1 MRIPEGLVGTT
12 VGPLVQEIDARWLMA
27 YAAALGDVHA
37 AYLDTTRPEGVI
49 GHPIF
54 PVCYEWPLAVELR
67 ASAISE
73 SIAVR
78 SVHATHDLRLHRR
91 ARAGDRLSTTATV
104 ISSEP
109 RAPGAYVV
117 TRLETVDADGRSVST
132 TDYGSI
138 YRGVE
143 CERARLPSRV
153 AGLADST
160 GDAGTVP
167 EADRRGDGPPPLRDW
182 SVEVA
187 VPAGLAHTYTE
198 CARIWNPIHTDKA
211 VARSAGLP
219 DIILHGT
226 ATLALAVS
234 AALERAGVGPAA
246 GIARITC
253 RFTGMVPLP
262 SVITVEGWKAR
273 LATGEEVI
281 AFQVLGADG
290 RPVLRDGRL
299 IMAGSH
305 DPQEAHA

>member
-27 YAAALGDVHA
+27 YAAALGDIHA
-37 AYLDTTRPEGVI
+37 ENLDTTRPEGVI

-54 PVCYEWPLAVELR
+54 PVSYEWPLAVELR
-67 ASAISE
+67 TSSL
-73 SIAVR
+73 SDGIAVR

-143 CERARLPSRV
+143 CERAALPSSGT
-153 AGLADST
+153 GLAES
-160 GDAGTVP
+160 AGRVETVP
-167 EADRRGDGPPPLRDW
+167 EPDLRGDGSPPRRDW
-182 SVEVA
+182 SVEVP

-234 AALERAGVGPAA
+234 AALERAGVNPNA

-253 RFTGMVPLP
+253 RFTGMVLLP

-273 LATGEEVI
+273 LATGEGVI

-290 RPVLRDGRL
+290 RLVLRDGRL

-305 DPQEAHA
+305 DPPEARA

>member
-1 MRIPEGLVGTT
+1 MRIPEGLVGST

-37 AYLDTTRPEGVI
+37 EYLDTTRPEGVI

-67 ASAISE
+67 ASAIPE

-78 SVHATHDLRLHRR
+78 SVHATHDLRLYRR

-117 TRLETVDADGRSVST
+117 TRLETVDAGGRPVST

-138 YRGVE
+138 YRGVG
-143 CERARLPSRV
+143 CERSVLPSRV
-153 AGLADST
+153 AGLADSKS
-160 GDAGTVP
+160 DVGTVP
-167 EADRRGDGPPPLRDW
+167 EPDGRGDASPPRRDW
-182 SVEVA
+182 SVA
-187 VPAGLAHTYTE
+187 VPAPAGLAHTYTE

-234 AALERAGVGPAA
+234 ASLQCAGVDPAA
-246 GIARITC
+246 GIARIGC

-262 SVITVEGWKAR
+262 SVITVEGCKAR
-273 LATGEEVI
+273 LATGETLI

-290 RPVLRDGRL
+290 RLVLRDGRL
-299 IMAGSH
+299 IMAGSL
-305 DPQEAHA
+305 DPQEARA

>member
-37 AYLDTTRPEGVI
+37 EYLDTTRPERRDR
-49 GHPIF
+49 PSDL
-54 PVCYEWPLAVELR
+54 PRLLR
-67 ASAISE
+67 VARSPSSSGPRPCSE

-91 ARAGDRLSTTATV
+91 VRAGDRLSTTATV

-117 TRLETVDADGRSVST
+117 TRLETVDADGRPVST

-143 CERARLPSRV
+143 CERAALPPRV

-160 GDAGTVP
+160 GDAGTVRNRRRVM
-167 EADRRGDGPPPLRDW
+167 ARRHDRLVGRGARPGRVSPIPIPSARGSGIPSTPTRPSPGPPDCPTSSCTAPRRSPW
-182 SVEVA
+182 RCPRRSS
-187 VPAGLAHTYTE
+187 
-198 CARIWNPIHTDKA
+198 ARGSIRPPTSPGS
-211 VARSAGLP
+211 R
-219 DIILHGT
+219 
-226 ATLALAVS
+226 
-234 AALERAGVGPAA
+234 
-246 GIARITC
+246 C

-262 SVITVEGWKAR
+262 SVITVEGWEAR
-273 LATGEEVI
+273 GPPARAPI

-290 RPVLRDGRL
+290 RLVLRDGRL
-299 IMAGSH
+299 IMAGPH
-305 DPQEAHA
+305 DPQEARA

>member
-1 MRIPEGLVGTT
+1 M
-12 VGPLVQEIDARWLMA
+12 QEIDARWLMA

-37 AYLDTTRPEGVI
+37 EYLDTTRPEGVI

-143 CERARLPSRV
+143 CERAALPSRV

-167 EADRRGDGPPPLRDW
+167 EPDRRSDGSPPRREW
-182 SVEVA
+182 SVEVS
-187 VPAGLAHTYTE
+187 VPPGLAHTYTE

-226 ATLALAVS
+226 ATLRPGGVRGA
-234 AALERAGVGPAA
+234 RARGVNPAA
-246 GIARITC
+246 GIARIGC

-273 LATGEEVI
+273 LATGEGVI

-290 RPVLRDGRL
+290 RLVLRDGRL

-305 DPQEAHA
+305 DPQEARA

>member
-37 AYLDTTRPEGVI
+37 EYLDTTRPEGVI

-67 ASAISE
+67 ASALSE
-73 SIAVR
+73 GIAVR

-117 TRLETVDADGRSVST
+117 TRLETVDADGRAVST

-138 YRGVE
+138 YRGVQ
-143 CERARLPSRV
+143 CERA
-153 AGLADST
+153 ALADPK

-167 EADRRGDGPPPLRDW
+167 EPDRRADGSPPRCDW
-182 SVEVA
+182 SVDVP

-219 DIILHGT
+219 GIILHGT

-234 AALERAGVGPAA
+234 AALERAGVTPSA
-246 GIARITC
+246 GIARIGC

-262 SVITVEGWKAR
+262 SVITVEGWAAR
-273 LATGEEVI
+273 LATGEGVI

-290 RPVLRDGRL
+290 RLVLRDGRL
-299 IMAGSH
+299 IMAGWH
-305 DPQEAHA
+305 DPQEARA

>member
-1 MRIPEGLVGTT
+1 MRIPDGLVGTS
-12 VGPLVQEIDARWLMA
+12 VGPLVQEIDARWRMA

-37 AYLDTTRPEGVI
+37 EYLDTTRPEGVI

-143 CERARLPSRV
+143 CERAALPPRV
-153 AGLADST
+153 AALADST

-167 EADRRGDGPPPLRDW
+167 EPDRRGDGSPPRRDW
-182 SVEVA
+182 SVEVP
-187 VPAGLAHTYTE
+187 VPPGLAHTYTE

-234 AALERAGVGPAA
+234 AALERAGVNPAA
-246 GIARITC
+246 GIARIRC

-262 SVITVEGWKAR
+262 SVMTVEAWEAR
-273 LATGEEVI
+273 VATGASVI

-290 RPVLRDGRL
+290 RLVLRDGRL
-299 IMAGSH
+299 IMARPQ
-305 DPQEAHA
+305 DPEEARA

>member
-1 MRIPEGLVGTT
+1 GPHPLRRQCRRPRRPARPGVGARAAPRRGDRGVDRPRLARRAPGLPGHLRRLHELPRPGRVRPLMRLPEGLVGTT

-37 AYLDTTRPEGVI
+37 PYLDTTRPEGVI

-67 ASAISE
+67 ASALSE

-78 SVHATHDLRLHRR
+78 SVHATHDLRLRRR

-109 RAPGAYVV
+109 RAPGAFVV
-117 TRLETVDADGRSVST
+117 TRLETVDAAGRSVST

-160 GDAGTVP
+160 GDACF
-167 EADRRGDGPPPLRDW
+167 ESYADRR
-182 SVEVA
+182 
-187 VPAGLAHTYTE
+187 
-198 CARIWNPIHTDKA
+198 
-211 VARSAGLP
+211 
-219 DIILHGT
+219 
-226 ATLALAVS
+226 
-234 AALERAGVGPAA
+234 
-246 GIARITC
+246 
-253 RFTGMVPLP
+253 
-262 SVITVEGWKAR
+262 
-273 LATGEEVI
+273 
-281 AFQVLGADG
+281 
-290 RPVLRDGRL
+290 
-299 IMAGSH
+299 
-305 DPQEAHA
+305 

>member
-1 MRIPEGLVGTT
+1 
-12 VGPLVQEIDARWLMA
+12 VQEIDARWLMA
-27 YAAALGDVHA
+27 YAAALGDVHP

-54 PVCYEWPLAVELR
+54 PVCYEWPLAVMLR

-73 SIAVR
+73 TIAVR

-117 TRLETVDADGRSVST
+117 TRLETIDADGRSVSI

-138 YRGVE
+138 YRGVQ
-143 CERARLPSRV
+143 CERAALPSGV
-153 AGLADST
+153 AGLPDST
-160 GDAGTVP
+160 GDAGIVP
-167 EADRRGDGPPPLRDW
+167 EPDRRGQGSPPRRDW
-182 SVEVA
+182 SVEVP

-234 AALERAGVGPAA
+234 AALERAGAGPAA

-262 SVITVEGWKAR
+262 SVIAVEGWKTR
-273 LATGEEVI
+273 GATGEGVI
-281 AFQVLGADG
+281 AFQVLGSDG
-290 RPVLRDGRL
+290 RLVLRDGRL
-299 IMAGSH
+299 IMAGPH
-305 DPQEAHA
+305 DPQEARA

>member
-1 MRIPEGLVGTT
+1 
-12 VGPLVQEIDARWLMA
+12 
-27 YAAALGDVHA
+27 
-37 AYLDTTRPEGVI
+37 VI

-78 SVHATHDLRLHRR
+78 SVHATHDLRLRRR

-132 TDYGSI
+132 TDDGSI

-143 CERARLPSRV
+143 CEQAALPPRV
-153 AGLADST
+153 AGLADSP

-167 EADRRGDGPPPLRDW
+167 ESDRRGDGSPPRRDW
-182 SVEVA
+182 SVEVP
-187 VPAGLAHTYTE
+187 VPPGLAHTYTE

-211 VARSAGLP
+211 IARSAGLP

-234 AALERAGVGPAA
+234 AALERAGVNPAA
-246 GIARITC
+246 GIARIGC

-262 SVITVEGWKAR
+262 SVMTVEAWEAR
-273 LATGEEVI
+273 VATGESVI

-290 RPVLRDGRL
+290 RLVLRDGRL
-299 IMAGSH
+299 IMARPQ
-305 DPQEAHA
+305 DPEEARA

>member
-1 MRIPEGLVGTT
+1 MRIPEGLVGTA

-37 AYLDTTRPEGVI
+37 EYLDTTRPDGVI

-117 TRLETVDADGRSVST
+117 TRLETVDAAGRPVST

-143 CERARLPSRV
+143 CERSVLPPRV
-153 AGLADST
+153 AELSDSK
-160 GDAGTVP
+160 GDAGGRACSRAP
-167 EADRRGDGPPPLRDW
+167 ERRGHRQRQRRGTVQDDVGQAGGPGDGFVRVDGIPDPRALSIGMGETRRD
-182 SVEVA
+182 
-187 VPAGLAHTYTE
+187 GQ
-198 CARIWNPIHTDKA
+198 
-211 VARSAGLP
+211 
-219 DIILHGT
+219 LH
-226 ATLALAVS
+226 
-234 AALERAGVGPAA
+234 
-246 GIARITC
+246 
-253 RFTGMVPLP
+253 
-262 SVITVEGWKAR
+262 
-273 LATGEEVI
+273 
-281 AFQVLGADG
+281 
-290 RPVLRDGRL
+290 RPV
-299 IMAGSH
+299 AS
-305 DPQEAHA
+305 

>member
-1 MRIPEGLVGTT
+1 MHIPEGLVGTT

-27 YAAALGDVHA
+27 YAAALGDVRA
-37 AYLDTTRPEGVI
+37 EYLDTTRPEGVI

-54 PVCYEWPLAVELR
+54 PVCYEWPLAVALR

-73 SIAVR
+73 SLAVR

-117 TRLETVDADGRSVST
+117 TRLETVDTDGRSIST

-143 CERARLPSRV
+143 CERAALPSRV
-153 AGLADST
+153 VGLADPP

-167 EADRRGDGPPPLRDW
+167 EPDRRGDGSPPLRDW
-182 SVEVA
+182 SVTVP

-234 AALERAGVGPAA
+234 AALERAGVNPAA
-246 GIARITC
+246 GISRIGC

-273 LATGEEVI
+273 LATGEGVI
-281 AFQVLGADG
+281 AFQVLGGDG
-290 RPVLRDGRL
+290 RLVLRDGRL

-305 DPQEAHA
+305 DPQEARA

>member
-1 MRIPEGLVGTT
+1 MMRLPEGLVGTT

-37 AYLDTTRPEGVI
+37 AYLDTTRREGVI

-117 TRLETVDADGRSVST
+117 TRLETVGADGRSVSI

-138 YRGVE
+138 YRGVQ
-143 CERARLPSRV
+143 CERAALPSGV

-160 GDAGTVP
+160 GDPGT
-167 EADRRGDGPPPLRDW
+167 DRPGVGSPRRRDW
-182 SVEVA
+182 SVEVP

-211 VARSAGLP
+211 VAQSAGLP

-234 AALERAGVGPAA
+234 AALESAGVGPAA
-246 GIARITC
+246 GIDRIGC

-273 LATGEEVI
+273 GATGEGVI
-281 AFQVLGADG
+281 AFQVLGSDG
-290 RPVLRDGRL
+290 GLVLRDGRL
-299 IMAGSH
+299 IMAGPH
-305 DPQEAHA
+305 DPQEARA

>member
-1 MRIPEGLVGTT
+1 MRLPEGLVGTT

-37 AYLDTTRPEGVI
+37 EYLDTTRPEGVI

-143 CERARLPSRV
+143 CELAALPPRV
-153 AGLADST
+153 ARLADSMSA
-160 GDAGTVP
+160 AGT
-167 EADRRGDGPPPLRDW
+167 DRPGAGSTPRREW
-182 SVEVA
+182 SVELP

-234 AALERAGVGPAA
+234 AALERARVNPDA

-273 LATGEEVI
+273 GATGEGVI
-281 AFQVLGADG
+281 AFQVLGSDG
-290 RPVLRDGRL
+290 RLVLRDGRL
-299 IMAGSH
+299 IMAGPH
-305 DPQEAHA
+305 DHQEARA

>member
-1 MRIPEGLVGTT
+1 MMRLPEGLVGTT

-67 ASAISE
+67 ASALSE

-78 SVHATHDLRLHRR
+78 SVHATHDLRLRRR

-109 RAPGAYVV
+109 RAPGAFVV

-138 YRGVE
+138 YRGVQ
-143 CERARLPSRV
+143 CERAALAPRV

-160 GDAGTVP
+160 GDAGT
-167 EADRRGDGPPPLRDW
+167 DRPGAGSPPRRDW
-182 SVEVA
+182 SVEVP

-234 AALERAGVGPAA
+234 AALEREGAGPAA

-262 SVITVEGWKAR
+262 SVITVKGWKAR
-273 LATGEEVI
+273 SATGEGAI

-290 RPVLRDGRL
+290 RLVLRDGQL
-299 IMAGSH
+299 IMTGSH
-305 DPQEAHA
+305 DAEEARA